1 MRASIKQISRITGF
15 SPATVSN
22 ALNHKKG
29 VNVETAEKIF
39 QAAEKL
45 GYRTERSSSK
55 LRFVT
60 YRKNGRIIDDS
71 QIFPAMIEG
80 VERQAKAMGYET
92 TFSHLNYCAPDFKDR
107 LREVT
112 DDTSSPLIL
121 LGTEMLEG
129 DYKLFVDYRGYIIIL
144 DGWCEEMTF
153 DAVLINNTD
162 ATCNA
167 MEYLVKKGHRKIG
180 YLRGDYR
187 IKSFQYREYGYHRI
201 LAVHNCLEKPEYVV
215 TLGTR
220 IETAYEDMKHFL
232 ERKPELPTAFFADN
246 DIIALG
252 AIRALEENNIRVPE
266 QVSIVGFDDIHFG
279 AVSGQGLTT
288 IHVFKREMG
297 EVAVRRALDHI
308 KYPGR
313 QIKTKIQVGTEFLER
328 GSVRDYRHM
337 EREEEE
343 RMEDKNGND

>member
-1 MRASIKQISRITGF
+1 MKISIKQISQITGF

-22 ALNHKKG
+22 ALNRKKG

-39 QAAEKL
+39 WAAEKL
-45 GYRTERSSSK
+45 GYRTEKIISK

-71 QIFPAMIEG
+71 QIFSAMIEG

-92 TFSHLNYCAPDFKDR
+92 TYSHLNYCSPDFEER

-112 DDTSSPLIL
+112 DDTGPPVIL
-121 LGTEMLEG
+121 LGTEMLEA
-129 DYKLFVDYRGYIIIL
+129 DYKFFMNYRGYLIIL
-144 DGWCEEMTF
+144 DGWCEEMAF

-162 ATCNA
+162 AACSA
-167 MEYLVKKGHRKIG
+167 VEYLLRKGHRKIG

-187 IKSFQYREYGYHRI
+187 IKSFQYREYGYYRM
-201 LAVHNCLEKPEYVV
+201 LAEHNCAEKTKYVV

-220 IETAYEDMKHFL
+220 VETAYEDMKHYL
-232 ERKPELPTAFFADN
+232 EREPELPTAFFADN

-252 AIRALEENNIRVPE
+252 AMRAMEEKGIKIPE
-266 QVSIVGFDDIHFG
+266 QVSIVGFDDIHLG

-288 IHVFKREMG
+288 VHVFKQEMG

-313 QIKTKIQVGTEFLER
+313 MVKTKIQVGTEFLER
-328 GSVRDYRHM
+328 GSVRDI
-337 EREEEE
+337 
-343 RMEDKNGND
+343 N